1 MASFNP
7 IEKGVSVELK
17 KIVLAAVAAG
27 IAGGALAQ
35 AKPEDE
41 IRYRQSVMNVMGRSF
56 GALNAMAKGEAPY
69 TKDAAARN
77 AAIVEMMSGL
87 PAPAFGAGTEKG
99 APTKADMKIWSE
111 GEKFKTA
118 YEKMVGEVKKLPAAA
133 GDEAT
138 LKAQVGEVGK
148 ACKGC
153 HDDFRLKEFRS

>member
-1 MASFNP
+1 MKVKNLAFAVVAMGVAS
-7 IEKGVSVELK
+7 G
-17 KIVLAAVAAG
+17 VLAQV
-27 IAGGALAQ
+27 
-35 AKPEDE
+35 KPEDQ

-69 TKDAAARN
+69 NKDAAARN

-153 HDDFRLKEFRS
+153 HDDFRLKEFRN

>member
-1 MASFNP
+1 MKVKN
-7 IEKGVSVELK
+7 
-17 KIVLAAVAAG
+17 LAFAVVAMGVAAG
-27 IAGGALAQ
+27 VLAQ
-35 AKPEDE
+35 VKSEDQ

-153 HDDFRLKEFRS
+153 HDDFRLKEFRN

>member
-1 MASFNP
+1 MKVKNLAFAVVAMGVAS
-7 IEKGVSVELK
+7 G
-17 KIVLAAVAAG
+17 VLAQV
-27 IAGGALAQ
+27 
-35 AKPEDE
+35 KPEDQ

-69 TKDAAARN
+69 NKDAAAKN

-87 PAPAFGAGTEKG
+87 PAPAFGPGTDKG

-153 HDDFRLKEFRS
+153 HDDFRLKEFRN

>member
-1 MASFNP
+1 MKLKNLTFAVVAMGVAS
-7 IEKGVSVELK
+7 G
-17 KIVLAAVAAG
+17 VLAQV
-27 IAGGALAQ
+27 
-35 AKPEDE
+35 KPEDQ

-69 TKDAAARN
+69 NKDAAAKN

-87 PAPAFGAGTEKG
+87 PAPAFGPGTDKG
-99 APTKADMKIWSE
+99 APTKADMKVWSE

-153 HDDFRLKEFRS
+153 HDDFRLKEARN

>member
-1 MASFNP
+1 MKLKNLAFAVVAMGVAS
-7 IEKGVSVELK
+7 G
-17 KIVLAAVAAG
+17 VLAQV
-27 IAGGALAQ
+27 
-35 AKPEDE
+35 KPEDQ

-56 GALNAMAKGEAPY
+56 GALNGMAKGEAPY
-69 TKDAAARN
+69 NKDAAAKN

-99 APTKADMKIWSE
+99 APTKADMKVWSE

-118 YEKMVGEVKKLPAAA
+118 YDKMVGEVKKLPAAA
-133 GDEAT
+133 GEEAT

-153 HDDFRLKEFRS
+153 HDDFRLKEFRN

>member
-1 MASFNP
+1 MKLKNLAFAVVAMGVAS
-7 IEKGVSVELK
+7 G
-17 KIVLAAVAAG
+17 VLAQV
-27 IAGGALAQ
+27 
-35 AKPEDE
+35 KPEDQ

-69 TKDAAARN
+69 NKDAAAKN

-99 APTKADMKIWSE
+99 APTKADMKVWSE

-118 YEKMVGEVKKLPAAA
+118 YDKMVGEVKKLPAAA
-133 GDEAT
+133 GEEAT

-153 HDDFRLKEFRS
+153 HDDFRLKEFRN

>member
-1 MASFNP
+1 MKVKNLAFAVVAMGVAS
-7 IEKGVSVELK
+7 G
-17 KIVLAAVAAG
+17 VLAQV
-27 IAGGALAQ
+27 
-35 AKPEDE
+35 KPEDQ

-69 TKDAAARN
+69 NKDAAARN

-118 YEKMVGEVKKLPAAA
+118 YEKMVGEVKKLPAAV

-153 HDDFRLKEFRS
+153 HDDFRLKEFRN

>member
-1 MASFNP
+1 MKLKNLAFAVVAMGVAS
-7 IEKGVSVELK
+7 G
-17 KIVLAAVAAG
+17 VLAQV
-27 IAGGALAQ
+27 
-35 AKPEDE
+35 KPEDQ

-56 GALNAMAKGEAPY
+56 GALNAIAKGEAPY
-69 TKDAAARN
+69 NKDAAAKN

-87 PAPAFGAGTEKG
+87 PAPAFGPGTEKG
-99 APTKADMKIWSE
+99 APTKADMKVWSE

-118 YEKMVGEVKKLPAAA
+118 YDKMVGEVKKLPAAA

-153 HDDFRLKEFRS
+153 HDDFRLKEFRN

>member
-1 MASFNP
+1 MKVKN
-7 IEKGVSVELK
+7 
-17 KIVLAAVAAG
+17 LAFAVVAMGVAAG
-27 IAGGALAQ
+27 VLAQ
-35 AKPEDE
+35 VKPEDQ

-153 HDDFRLKEFRS
+153 HDDFRLKEFRN

>member
-1 MASFNP
+1 MKVKNLAFAVVAMGVAS
-7 IEKGVSVELK
+7 G
-17 KIVLAAVAAG
+17 VLAQV
-27 IAGGALAQ
+27 
-35 AKPEDE
+35 KPEDQ

-87 PAPAFGAGTEKG
+87 PAPAFGPGTDKG

-138 LKAQVGEVGK
+138 LKALVGEVGK

-153 HDDFRLKEFRS
+153 HDDFRLKEARN